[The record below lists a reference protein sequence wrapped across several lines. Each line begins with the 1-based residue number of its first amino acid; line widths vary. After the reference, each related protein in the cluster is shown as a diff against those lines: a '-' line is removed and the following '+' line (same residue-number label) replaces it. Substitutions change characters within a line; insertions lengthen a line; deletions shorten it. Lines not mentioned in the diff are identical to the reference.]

1 MRNRRTPFLHFNVFI
16 GFAMFLHI
24 PQVLNAAEIARA
36 RALLS
41 DSSPWRDGATSAGA
55 QAVRQKNNQ
64 QLSQD
69 SDASRELQ
77 AMVLAAV
84 QRDPLFFSSALPKR
98 IFNPLFNRYSGGSNF
113 YGEHVDGA
121 VLHSKASQQ
130 WVRSDISCTL
140 FLSDPKDYDGG
151 ELVIRESFGDKR
163 IKLPAGDLILY
174 PGSTVHQV
182 TPVTRGTRMAS
193 FFWVESMVRSTEQRQ
208 MLFDMDMQ
216 LLRLRKD
223 IGEQHPA
230 IIGLT
235 GTYHNLLRLW
245 ADV

>member
-1 MRNRRTPFLHFNVFI
+1 
-16 GFAMFLHI
+16 MFLHV
-24 PQVLNAAEIARA
+24 PKLLTPDELNRA
-36 RALLS
+36 RALL
-41 DSSPWRDGATSAGA
+41 DHSPHWSDGATSAGA
-55 QAVRQKNNQ
+55 QAVHQKNNQ
-64 QLSQD
+64 QLAQD

-77 AMVLAAV
+77 DLVLAALK
-84 QRDPLFFSSALPKR
+84 RDPLFFSAALPKR
-98 IFNPLFNRYSGGSNF
+98 IFNPLFNRYSGASNF

-121 VLHSKASQQ
+121 VLHSRATQQ

-140 FLSDPKDYDGG
+140 FFSEPTEYEGG
-151 ELVIRESFGDKR
+151 ELVMREHFGEKK
-163 IKLPAGDLILY
+163 IKLAAGDMILY

-182 TPVTRGTRMAS
+182 MPVTRGTRLAS

-216 LLRLRKD
+216 LLRLRQQV
-223 IGEQHPA
+223 GEQNPS

>member
-1 MRNRRTPFLHFNVFI
+1 
-16 GFAMFLHI
+16 MFLHV
-24 PQVLNAAEIARA
+24 PKLLTPDELNRA
-36 RALLS
+36 RGLL
-41 DSSPWRDGATSAGA
+41 DHSPHWSDGATSAGA
-55 QAVRQKNNQ
+55 QAVHQKHNQ
-64 QLSQD
+64 QLAQD

-77 AMVLAAV
+77 DLVLAALK
-84 QRDPLFFSSALPKR
+84 RDPLFFSAALPKR
-98 IFNPLFNRYSGGSNF
+98 IFNPLFNRYSGASNF

-121 VLHSKASQQ
+121 VLHSRATQQ

-140 FLSDPKDYDGG
+140 FFSEPTEYEGG
-151 ELVIRESFGDKR
+151 ELVMREHFGEKK
-163 IKLPAGDLILY
+163 IKLAAGDMILY

-182 TPVTRGTRMAS
+182 MPVTRGTRLAS

-216 LLRLRKD
+216 LLRLRQQV
-223 IGEQHPA
+223 GEQNPS

>member
-1 MRNRRTPFLHFNVFI
+1 
-16 GFAMFLHI
+16 MFLHV
-24 PQVLNAAEIARA
+24 PKLLTPDELNRA
-36 RALLS
+36 RALL
-41 DSSPWRDGATSAGA
+41 DHSPHWSDGATSAGA
-55 QAVRQKNNQ
+55 QAVHQKNNQ
-64 QLSQD
+64 QLAQD

-77 AMVLAAV
+77 DLVLAALK
-84 QRDPLFFSSALPKR
+84 RDPLFFSAALPKR
-98 IFNPLFNRYSGGSNF
+98 IFNPLFNRYSGASNF

-121 VLHSKASQQ
+121 VLHSRATQQ

-140 FLSDPKDYDGG
+140 FFSEPTEYEGG
-151 ELVIRESFGDKR
+151 ELVMREHFGEKK
-163 IKLPAGDLILY
+163 IKLAAGDMILY

-182 TPVTRGTRMAS
+182 MPVTRGTRLAS
-193 FFWVESMVRSTEQRQ
+193 FFWVESMVRSTEHRQ

-216 LLRLRKD
+216 LLRLRQQV
-223 IGEQHPA
+223 GEQNPS

>member
-1 MRNRRTPFLHFNVFI
+1 
-16 GFAMFLHI
+16 MFLHV
-24 PQVLNAAEIARA
+24 PNVLTPSELQHARS
-36 RALLS
+36 LLNQPEHWKS
-41 DSSPWRDGATSAGA
+41 GAGSAGA
-55 QAVRQKNNQ
+55 QAVHQKNNQ
-64 QLSQD
+64 QLAQD
-69 SDASRELQ
+69 SEASRELQ
-77 AMVLAAV
+77 ALVLAALK
-84 QRDPLFFSSALPKR
+84 RDPLFFSAALPKR

-121 VLHSKASQQ
+121 VLHSKATQQ
-130 WVRSDISCTL
+130 WVRTDISCTL
-140 FLSDPKDYDGG
+140 FLTYPHEYDGG
-151 ELVIRESFGDKR
+151 ELVMRETYGEKK

-174 PGSTVHQV
+174 PGNTVHQV
-182 TPVTRGTRMAS
+182 MPVTRGARMAS

-216 LLRLRKD
+216 LLRLRKEV
-223 IGEQHPA
+223 GEQHPA

>member
-1 MRNRRTPFLHFNVFI
+1 
-16 GFAMFLHI
+16 MFLHV
-24 PQVLNAAEIARA
+24 PKLLTPDELNHA
-36 RALLS
+36 RALL
-41 DSSPWRDGATSAGA
+41 DHSPHWSDGATSAGA
-55 QAVRQKNNQ
+55 QAVHQKHNQ
-64 QLSQD
+64 QLAQD

-77 AMVLAAV
+77 DLVLAALK
-84 QRDPLFFSSALPKR
+84 RDPLFFSAALPKR
-98 IFNPLFNRYSGGSNF
+98 IFNPLFNRYSGASNF

-121 VLHSKASQQ
+121 VLHSRATQQ

-140 FLSDPKDYDGG
+140 FFSEPTEYEGG
-151 ELVIRESFGDKR
+151 ELVMREHFGEKK
-163 IKLPAGDLILY
+163 IKLAAGDMILY

-182 TPVTRGTRMAS
+182 MPVTRGTRLAS

-216 LLRLRKD
+216 LLRLRQQV
-223 IGEQHPA
+223 GEQNPS